1 MGNNA
6 FRGGFE
12 QHRWLERLAVD
23 EHAALPYQQLTDD
36 SDEDG
41 DTDEHPDEDAMDDVD
56 DDAGAEQGDDDD
68 ADEDP
73 DEHDGRPQAAS
84 VESWEVILAERDE
97 AGQWSTVG
105 EAIDDARFESIGLA
119 YAYAETRNKRQFSH
133 RWDWTLDPDR
143 AWVAVPVG
151 HRGRLRG
158 NGRVERVECTMAT
171 VLLANTSTGEI
182 S

>member
-6 FRGGFE
+6 FRSSF
-12 QHRWLERLAVD
+12 ERLAVD
-23 EHAALPYQQLTDD
+23 EHTTLPYQQLTDD
-36 SDEDG
+36 SDDDG
-41 DTDEHPDEDAMDDVD
+41 DPDQRPDADADADAMDADADAMDADEDAGADQGDGDDATTDPDEHPD
-56 DDAGAEQGDDDD
+56 
-68 ADEDP
+68 
-73 DEHDGRPQAAS
+73 RPQAAS

-105 EAIDDARFESIGLA
+105 EAVDDARFESIGLA
-119 YAYAETRNKRQFSH
+119 YAYAETRNKRQFTH

-158 NGRVERVECTMAT
+158 NGRVERVEDAVETT
-171 VLLANTSTGEI
+171 VA
-182 S
+182 